1 MRLAER
7 LMRTTRRQPAPAL
20 HLEPVASED
29 ARTGNAPYGTEDDAQ
44 AHADVYGH
52 LQLDPDGQ
60 DQDQGRGDGM
70 PQAPRLG
77 ASGLNARS
85 HLSAVAPAAMAGIAI
100 QPVTA
105 RHEAPDETDSAP
117 IPRVPVNDATLFRA
131 PRPESAPVSEHVT
144 VTSPRA
150 DAPEAQSDDA
160 QSVQSVQS
168 AQAGQAGQAG
178 QTGKSRPSS
187 RPAARPASAEQVCD
201 VTTLTLHGDHYY
213 EIRAR
218 LQDRLL
224 EMMDLAAAESLPPD
238 RLAAEISRLVEKL
251 LREEFRQ
258 APLNAQEQRQLV
270 EDIRDE
276 VMGLGPLEP
285 LLRDPTVN
293 DILVNNYRMVY
304 VERRGKLIRV
314 NTRFLDDDHLRK
326 IIDRI
331 VARIGRRVDEASP
344 MVDAR
349 LADGSRVN
357 AIIPP
362 LALDG
367 PSLSI
372 RRFSKDPLE
381 LEDLI
386 RFGALT
392 PEMGEVLRGIVKAR
406 LNIIVSGGTGS
417 GKTTMLNCLS
427 RFVPHDERIVTIE
440 DAAELQ
446 LKQDHVVRLETRPAN
461 IEGHGQVTARDL
473 VKNCLRMRPD
483 RIIVG
488 EVRSGEVL
496 DMLQAMNTGHDGS
509 LTTIHANTPRDCLMR
524 LETMVAMAGLNIGT
538 LSLKRYI
545 ASAVDVIIQVSRLA
559 DGSRKMTSLS
569 EITGME
575 GDAITMQDIFTFE
588 QTGVDENGKVQ
599 GRFRSG
605 GIRPR
610 FAPRLAAMGIE
621 LGGALFDPGLSQ

>member
-29 ARTGNAPYGTEDDAQ
+29 ARTDNSLHGTGDDAQ

-52 LQLDPDGQ
+52 LQLDPDGTGQ
-60 DQDQGRGDGM
+60 DLGQDRGQDRDDDV

-85 HLSAVAPAAMAGIAI
+85 HLSAVAPAATVGMAI
-100 QPVTA
+100 QPDTA
-105 RHEAPDETDSAP
+105 RLDASDEADTAP

-131 PRPESAPVSEHVT
+131 PRPESAPVSESAT
-144 VTSPRA
+144 LAAPRA
-150 DAPEAQSDDA
+150 DTPEAQPADA
-160 QSVQSVQS
+160 Q
-168 AQAGQAGQAG
+168 ATQAG
-178 QTGKSRPSS
+178 QTGKSRPSA